1 MSYGKSPM
9 HPAIKSC
16 LAALAAF
23 CAVVAA
29 PSAYAAAPTLHIVA
43 RITPEAGDI
52 ADAAMIGTDH
62 VALLFPDAGHI
73 ADYTLDGQLYQ
84 HLYRESGMQ
93 HRFRPTA
100 CTAVDKNGLA
110 VFDEAA
116 RQVFIFGPDG
126 NAGSGIDLAYPTG
139 SAGKALVLSTVGD
152 IMPGANGALWA
163 MLPERGVLAC
173 FDKNGRY
180 QQKLDLAAA
189 LPYPNAVYT
198 RTQLLPDGSLFVLDY
213 HQGAVIYREQQ
224 EQHFHRL
231 QLGVPEGLEAAP
243 MVQDFAV
250 DEHGNALVVTNIEGK
265 PVVLLSHED
274 NGYNLH
280 TVDLKLPVAAGRLA
294 CRYSRGKFILWLK
307 EKPFV
312 ILLELH

>member
-9 HPAIKSC
+9 HRSIRSG
-16 LAALAAF
+16 LAALAGL
-23 CAVVAA
+23 CALFAA
-29 PSAYAAAPTLHIVA
+29 HNALAAAPTLHVVA

-52 ADAAMIGTDH
+52 ADAAMISTGH
-62 VALLFPDAGHI
+62 VVLLYPDAGHI

-84 HLYRESGMQ
+84 HLYRESGIQ
-93 HRFRPTA
+93 RRFRPIA
-100 CTAVDKNGLA
+100 CAAYDHSSLA

-126 NAGSGIDLAYPTG
+126 NAGGGIDLAYPTG
-139 SAGKALVLSTVGD
+139 STSGAVALSTVGD
-152 IMPGANGALWA
+152 IMAGANGTLWA
-163 MLPERGVLAC
+163 MLPERGALAC
-173 FDKNGRY
+173 FDKDGRFK
-180 QQKLDLAAA
+180 QQLDLSAA
-189 LPYPNAVYT
+189 LPYPNAICT
-198 RTQLLPDGSLFVLDY
+198 RTQLLPDGSLFLLDY
-213 HQGAVIYREQQ
+213 HQGALIYREQQ
-224 EQHFHRL
+224 EQHYHRL

-250 DEHGNALVVTNIEGK
+250 NEHGDALVLTNIENK
-265 PVVLLSHED
+265 PVVLLSRGD

-294 CRYSRGKFILWLK
+294 CRYSRGRFILWLR

-312 ILLELH
+312 MLLELH

>member
-1 MSYGKSPM
+1 M
-9 HPAIKSC
+9 HPAVKSG
-16 LAALAAF
+16 LAALAAL
-23 CAVVAA
+23 CAMFAAHGVSAA
-29 PSAYAAAPTLHIVA
+29 PPTLHIIA

-52 ADAAMIGTDH
+52 ADAAMLGKDH

-73 ADYTLDGQLYQ
+73 ADYTLDGKLYQ
-84 HLYRESGMQ
+84 HLYRESGMEQ
-93 HRFRPTA
+93 RFRPTA
-100 CTAVDKNGLA
+100 CAAYEHTSLA

-116 RQVFIFGPDG
+116 KQVFIFGPDG
-126 NAGSGIDLAYPTG
+126 NAGNGIDLAYPTG
-139 SAGKALVLSTVGD
+139 DAGKALALSTVGD
-152 IMPGANGALWA
+152 LIPGANSTLWA

-173 FDKNGRY
+173 FDKDGSFK
-180 QQKLDLAAA
+180 QQLDFKTT
-189 LPYPNAVYT
+189 LPYANAVYT
-198 RTQLLPDGSLFVLDY
+198 RAQLLPDSSLFLLDY
-213 HQGAVIYREQQ
+213 HQGALIYREQQ

-250 DEHGNALVVTNIEGK
+250 DEQGNALVLTNIEGK
-265 PVVLLSHED
+265 PVVLLSRED

-280 TVDLKLPVAAGRLA
+280 AVDLKLPVAAGRLA

-312 ILLELH
+312 MLLELR